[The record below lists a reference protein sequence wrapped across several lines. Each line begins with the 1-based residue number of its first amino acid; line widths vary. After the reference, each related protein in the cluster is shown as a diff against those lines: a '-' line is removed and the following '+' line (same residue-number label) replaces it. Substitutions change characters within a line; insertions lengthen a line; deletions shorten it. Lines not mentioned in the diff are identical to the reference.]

1 MAPEPDPVDR
11 ASNQAYPARRRY
23 SLKDDSLS
31 ELSDQ
36 FMDIDAPV
44 SLIEEILT
52 ARLVGAAGVEVIGN
66 ATIILATLESAEQ
79 PRKLQAWI
87 LYS

>member
-1 MAPEPDPVDR
+1 MER
-11 ASNQAYPARRRY
+11 ASNHVYPVRRRY

-36 FMDIDAPV
+36 LADIDAPV
-44 SLIEEILT
+44 SVKVVIFT
-52 ARLVGAAGVEVIGN
+52 ATLDGAAGVEVTGN

-79 PRKLQAWI
+79 PRRLQAWT

>member
-1 MAPEPDPVDR
+1 MER
-11 ASNQAYPARRRY
+11 ASNHVYPVRRRY

-36 FMDIDAPV
+36 LADIDAPV

-52 ARLVGAAGVEVIGN
+52 VRLVGAAGVEVEIVGVWR
-66 ATIILATLESAEQ
+66 IIEIVAILESAEQ
-79 PRKLQAWI
+79 PRELQA
-87 LYS
+87 

>member
-1 MAPEPDPVDR
+1 MVPEPDPVER
-11 ASNQAYPARRRY
+11 ASNHVYPVRRRY

-36 FMDIDAPV
+36 LADIDAPV

-52 ARLVGAAGVEVIGN
+52 VRLVGAAGVEVEIVGVWR
-66 ATIILATLESAEQ
+66 IIEIVAILESAEQ
-79 PRKLQAWI
+79 PRELQA
-87 LYS
+87 